1 MKNFIFILK
10 GFESWAL
17 GSVAAVCISFW
28 KALTCLLNNFGPA
41 GRNTPSADPVKD
53 VIAQVIFFFLF
64 SFFTC
69 KGSCSHY
76 IKLNPDDANY
86 FEMCPEQKLLWA

>member
-53 VIAQVIFFFLF
+53 VIARVIFFF
-64 SFFTC
+64 SFFFFHLQ
-69 KGSCSHY
+69 GF
-76 IKLNPDDANY
+76 L
-86 FEMCPEQKLLWA
+86 